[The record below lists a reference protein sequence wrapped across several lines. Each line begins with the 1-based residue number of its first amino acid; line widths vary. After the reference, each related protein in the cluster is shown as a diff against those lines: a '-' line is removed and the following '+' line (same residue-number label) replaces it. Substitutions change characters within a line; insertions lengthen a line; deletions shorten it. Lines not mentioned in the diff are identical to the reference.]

1 MSTDKKAGNDSIQVD
16 KKSNKENDGNT
27 SKSKKAAHKTN
38 PVKKE
43 EVTLEQVHDIIARMK
58 YACNSKNDFQL
69 CMALD
74 LSRSAVNG
82 WQKRLN
88 IPHVAC
94 FRCSDVTGYN
104 VRWLVTGK
112 GPVMTTDEHSSP
124 MINNEDM
131 QAQLLDALAD
141 CEKLGI
147 VKYGLSSPAEA
158 RALLVNRFLEN
169 ISAVEAQRKQ
179 EMKQKLAEQVQ
190 ILKKVAD
197 MSFEA

>member
-1 MSTDKKAGNDSIQVD
+1 MSKQKLSSDTDQQASQALAEA
-16 KKSNKENDGNT
+16 KEE
-27 SKSKKAAHKTN
+27 KEYK
-38 PVKKE
+38 VKKE
-43 EVTLEQVHDIIARMK
+43 EVTLEQVHSIIARMK

-69 CMALD
+69 CTALE

-112 GPVMTTDEHSSP
+112 GPVMTADEYATPVITH
-124 MINNEDM
+124 EDM
-131 QAQLLDALAD
+131 QAQLLSALAD

-147 VKYGLSSPAEA
+147 VKYGLSSQEEA
-158 RALLVNRFLEN
+158 RSLLMNRFLEN
-169 ISAVEAQRKQ
+169 IAAVEAQRKQ
-179 EMKQKLAEQVQ
+179 EMEQKLAEQVPV
-190 ILKKVAD
+190 LEESAD
-197 MSFEA
+197 TSFEA